1 MFDRTRKQ
9 YKLYFSFKL
18 EMKKTI
24 LIFYAII
31 IAISA
36 SSQTA
41 QSDKNQRYF
50 DINKSIDIFNSVIR
64 ELDLVYVDSVK
75 IDSLVNATINT
86 MLMRLDPYTEYYS
99 EDNISDLQF
108 MTTGEYGG
116 IGSIISQ
123 NNNRV
128 IINEPYKNLPADK
141 AGLKA
146 GDIILEL
153 DGMNMEKATV
163 KDVSDKLKGTP
174 GTSVKL
180 KVQRPGNEKPM
191 DISIVREKIEIDP
204 ITYSTVMD
212 DNIGYIHFSSFT
224 NGSSE
229 RVKETFLDL
238 KNNGAEKL
246 VFDLRGNGG
255 GILEDA
261 VNIVNLFVKKG
272 EEIVSTRGKVKQWDR
287 SFITQNNPIDTI
299 MPIVVL
305 VDTGSASASEI
316 VAGSL
321 QDLDRAVIVGN
332 RSFGKGLVQSP
343 RDLPYG
349 GNIKITTSKY
359 YIPSGRCIQALDYSH
374 RNPDGSVAKTPDSLT
389 NVFHTRSGRE
399 VRDGGG
405 ITPDYTIKH
414 DKSGTIGF
422 YLMADNIIFNYVT
435 DWAQK
440 HQSIASPTEFKLS
453 DDDYNQFKEYVKS
466 KDFKYDQMSIRNLES
481 LKKIMEFEGYF
492 DNSEEEY
499 KALEEK
505 LSPNI
510 DRDLELFK
518 DEIKEM
524 IEVEIIKRYYY
535 KEGTLMY
542 QLRDDKALEKAKEV
556 LNNDD
561 LYKLTLKPKAKNI
574 PPASEIKEKIK
585 DQYS

>member
-191 DISIVREKIEIDP
+191 DIEIEREKIEIDP
-204 ITYSTVMD
+204 ITYSSVMD

-524 IEVEIIKRYYY
+524 IEVEIIQRYYY

-561 LYKLTLKPKAKNI
+561 LYKLTLKPKVKNI

>member
-1 MFDRTRKQ
+1 
-9 YKLYFSFKL
+9 
-18 EMKKTI
+18 MKKTI
-24 LIFYAII
+24 LLLFSAII
-31 IAISA
+31 IATGA
-36 SSQTA
+36 NSQTN

-50 DINKSIDIFNSVIR
+50 DINKGIDIFNSVIR
-64 ELDLVYVDSVK
+64 ELDMVYVDSIKV
-75 IDSLVNATINT
+75 DSLINTTINM
-86 MLMRLDPYTEYYS
+86 MLSRLDPYTEYYS

-153 DGMNMEKATV
+153 DGLSMEKATV

-174 GTSVKL
+174 GTPVKL
-180 KVQRPGNEKPM
+180 KIERPGIDKPI
-191 DISIVREKIEIDP
+191 DAVITREKIEIDP
-204 ITYSTVMD
+204 ITYADVID

-224 NGSSE
+224 NGSSNK
-229 RVKETFLDL
+229 VKETYTKL
-238 KNNGAEKL
+238 KKNGAKKL
-246 VFDLRGNGG
+246 VLDLRGNGG

-261 VNIVNLFVKKG
+261 VNIVNLFVNKG
-272 EEIVSTRGKVKQWDR
+272 EEIVSTKGKVKQWDR
-287 SFITQNNPIDTI
+287 SFITQNQPIDTL
-299 MPIVVL
+299 MPIVIL

-316 VAGSL
+316 VAGAM
-321 QDLDRAVIVGN
+321 QDLDRAVIIGN

-359 YIPSGRCIQALDYSH
+359 YIPSGRCIQTLDYSH
-374 RNPDGSVAKTPDSLT
+374 RNRDGSVARTPDSLT
-389 NVFHTRSGRE
+389 GIFYTRNGRE

-405 ITPDYTIKH
+405 ITPDFTIKH
-414 DKSGTIGF
+414 EKSGTIGF
-422 YLMADNIIFNYVT
+422 YLMAENIIFNYT
-435 DWAQK
+435 TQWTQK
-440 HQSIASPTEFKLS
+440 HSSIASPQEFSLSDSDYEEFKE
-453 DDDYNQFKEYVKS
+453 FVKS

-481 LKKIMEFEGYF
+481 LKNIMEFEGYYS
-492 DNSEEEY
+492 DSEEEY
-499 KALEEK
+499 KALEAK
-505 LSPNI
+505 LKPNI

-524 IEVEIIKRYYY
+524 IEVEIVQRYYY

-542 QLRDDKALEKAKEV
+542 QLRDDKALAKAKEV
-556 LNNDD
+556 LNDSH
-561 LYKLTLKPKAKNI
+561 LYKETLQPKAASTQSSNNDTSDKEVKN
-574 PPASEIKEKIK
+574 
-585 DQYS
+585 